1 MTDTPQLL
9 LAHHLKALKLP
20 TFLREYEKLARQCAA
35 EGLDHI
41 RFLLR
46 LVELELID
54 RERRMVERRIK
65 EARFPAVKSLDSFD
79 FAAIPSLNKT
89 LVLELARSEYATRRE
104 NVIAVGN
111 SGTAR
116 RTSLSGS
123 VSRPARKGYRS
134 GSIRPRPLFM
144 NCWRLAMRSGCF
156 VCSARSPDTSS

>member
-9 LAHHLKALKLP
+9 LGHHLKALKLP

-35 EGLDHI
+35 EGLDHV

-79 FAAIPSLNKT
+79 FAGDSFAQQNP
-89 LVLELARSEYATRRE
+89 RPGTRPFRVRDRE
-104 NVIAVGN
+104 NVIAVGK
-111 SGTAR
+111 GAVP
-116 RTSLSGS
+116 TS
-123 VSRPARKGYRS
+123 
-134 GSIRPRPLFM
+134 
-144 NCWRLAMRSGCF
+144 
-156 VCSARSPDTSS
+156 